1 MAKEIKRT
9 KDADGENFPVGSRLI
24 PAKLRPH
31 VMAFYDFA
39 RTADDI
45 ADSNEIDTAE
55 KLERLNKLE
64 KVLLGEAEADDE
76 TRCAAALKK
85 SLEETKVTNQHALDL
100 LKAFR
105 QDSEG
110 HTYHTWE
117 DVMAYCRWSAGSV
130 GRYMLDLHEEN
141 PTAYWPSDAL
151 CAALQMNNHLQD
163 CKEDYS
169 DKDRVYL
176 PLDWFKEAQI
186 TYKAL
191 GDSEAC
197 AALKT
202 VFARV
207 TDAIESLLVE
217 GSSLPLV
224 TVNRGLRMEVC
235 VIFRLAQRLVK
246 RLKKQDPLK
255 HKVKLTKTD
264 WIFAAILGV
273 VGGLRR
279 KKISCIN
286 KKALKPPKK

>member
-9 KDADGENFPVGSRLI
+9 KDADGENFPVGSKLI

-45 ADSNEIDTAE
+45 ADSTEIDTTE
-55 KLERLNKLE
+55 KLERLGKLE

-76 TRCAAALKK
+76 TRCAAVLKK

-176 PLDWFKEAQI
+176 PLDWFKEEEI

-197 AALKT
+197 AALKN

-207 TDAIESLLVE
+207 TDGIESLLVE

-235 VIFRLAQRLVK
+235 LIFRLAQRLVK

-264 WIFAAILGV
+264 WIIAAILGV
-273 VGGLRR
+273 CGGLRR
-279 KKISCIN
+279 KKISCIR
-286 KKALKPPKK
+286 KKDLKPPKK

>member
-1 MAKEIKRT
+1 MVKEIKRT

-24 PAKLRPH
+24 PARLRPH
-31 VMAFYDFA
+31 VMAFYDYA

-45 ADSNEIDTAE
+45 ADSTEIETAE

-64 KVLLGEAEADDE
+64 KVLIGEAEPDDE
-76 TRCAAALKK
+76 TRCAAVLKK
-85 SLEETKVTNQHALDL
+85 SLEESNVTNQHALDL

-110 HTYHTWE
+110 RTYNTWE

-163 CKEDYS
+163 CKEDFLE
-169 DKDRVYL
+169 KKRVYL
-176 PLDWFKEAQI
+176 PLDWFKEEQI
-186 TYKAL
+186 TYDAL
-191 GDSEAC
+191 NDEEAC
-197 AALKT
+197 PALKS
-202 VFARV
+202 VFNRV
-207 TDAIESLLVE
+207 TDSIESLLVE

-235 VIFRLAQRLVK
+235 LIFRLAQRLVK

-255 HKVKLTKTD
+255 YKVKLSKSD
-264 WIFAAILGV
+264 WFIALALGV
-273 VGGLRR
+273 FGGLKR
-279 KKISCIN
+279 KKISCI
-286 KKALKPPKK
+286 KKKDLKPPKK

>member
-1 MAKEIKRT
+1 MAEKIKRT
-9 KDADGENFPVGSRLI
+9 KDANGENFPVGSRLI

-45 ADSNEIDTAE
+45 ADSTQINTAE
-55 KLERLNKLE
+55 KLERLNNLE
-64 KVLLGEAEADDE
+64 KVLLGETEANDE

-110 HTYHTWE
+110 HTYHSWE
-117 DVMAYCRWSAGSV
+117 DIMAYCRWSAGSV

-163 CKEDYS
+163 CKEDFQE
-169 DKDRVYL
+169 KHRIYL
-176 PLDWFKEAQI
+176 PLDWFKEEQI
-186 TYKAL
+186 TYEAL
-191 GDSEAC
+191 GDKEAC
-197 AALKT
+197 SALKA

-207 TDAIESLLVE
+207 TDGIESLLVE

-235 VIFRLAQRLVK
+235 LIFRLAQRLVK
-246 RLKKQDPLK
+246 RLKKSDPLK
-255 HKVKLTKTD
+255 HKVKLTKSD
-264 WIFAAILGV
+264 WIIAAILGV
-273 VGGLRR
+273 CGGLRR
-279 KKISCIN
+279 KKISCIR
-286 KKALKPPKK
+286 KKDLKPPKK

>member
-9 KDADGENFPVGSRLI
+9 KDADGENFPVGSNLI

-45 ADSNEIDTAE
+45 ADSTEIDTAE
-55 KLERLNKLE
+55 KLERLGKLE

-76 TRCAAALKK
+76 TRCAAVLKK

-176 PLDWFKEAQI
+176 PLNWFKEEEI

-197 AALKT
+197 AALKN

-207 TDAIESLLVE
+207 TDGIESLLVE

-235 VIFRLAQRLVK
+235 LIFRLAQRLVK
-246 RLKKQDPLK
+246 RLKKHDPLK
-255 HKVKLTKTD
+255 HKIELTKTD
-264 WIFAAILGV
+264 WIIAAILGV
-273 VGGLRR
+273 CGGLRR
-279 KKISCIN
+279 KKISCIR
-286 KKALKPPKK
+286 KKDLKPPKK

>member
-9 KDADGENFPVGSRLI
+9 KDADGENFPVGSKLI

-45 ADSNEIDTAE
+45 ADSTEIDTAE
-55 KLERLNKLE
+55 KLERLGKLE

-76 TRCAAALKK
+76 TRCAAVLKK

-176 PLDWFKEAQI
+176 PLNWFKEEEI

-197 AALKT
+197 AALKN

-207 TDAIESLLVE
+207 TDGIESLLVE

-235 VIFRLAQRLVK
+235 LIFRLAQRLVK
-246 RLKKQDPLK
+246 RLKKHDPLK
-255 HKVKLTKTD
+255 HKIELTKTD
-264 WIFAAILGV
+264 WIIAAILGV
-273 VGGLRR
+273 CGGLRR
-279 KKISCIN
+279 KKISCIR
-286 KKALKPPKK
+286 KKDLKPPKK

>member
-9 KDADGENFPVGSRLI
+9 KDADGENFPVGSKLI

-45 ADSNEIDTAE
+45 ADSTEIDTAE
-55 KLERLNKLE
+55 KLERLGKLE

-76 TRCAAALKK
+76 TRCAAVLKK

-176 PLDWFKEAQI
+176 PLNWFKEEEI

-197 AALKT
+197 AALKR

-207 TDAIESLLVE
+207 TDGIESLLVE

-235 VIFRLAQRLVK
+235 LIFRLAQRLVK
-246 RLKKQDPLK
+246 RLKKHDPLK
-255 HKVKLTKTD
+255 HKVELTKTD
-264 WIFAAILGV
+264 WIIAAILGV
-273 VGGLRR
+273 CGGLRR
-279 KKISCIN
+279 KKISCIR
-286 KKALKPPKK
+286 KKDLKPPKK